1 MVHKRPTIRRETG
14 LQGTPMTVTFDD
26 ILAAKDRIAGQVDRT
41 PVRYSR
47 KLSLLTGAEV
57 WIKYDNLHFTG
68 SFKERGALNRLLQ
81 LTPEERRRGVVA
93 ASAGNHAQALAY
105 HGGRLGVPVTIVM
118 PEGTPFVKIDGTR
131 QHGATVVIK
140 GLDFTGSTEEAHRL
154 RDEKGYIFISAFD
167 DEGIVAGQGVC
178 GIEFMEDAP
187 DLDVLIIPIG
197 GGGLIAGSA
206 IAAKA
211 MKPDIRIFGVE
222 AAMYP
227 SFTARRRNEPPRCS
241 GQTIAEGIAIKAVG
255 EIPFAL
261 VNPLIEEVLVCEE
274 ADFEKGVAFLATMER
289 TVAEGAGAGGLAALL
304 AYPDKFRGLKVG
316 IELTGGNI
324 DARMLAVVLNRE
336 LVREKRLIVYRILG
350 DDRPGMLSKMSAVI
364 GGLGG
369 NIIDVVHNRLALDV
383 PAKGAEFDIMVET
396 RGEAHADEIRRGLEE
411 AGYEL
416 RMG

>member
-1 MVHKRPTIRRETG
+1 
-14 LQGTPMTVTFDD
+14 MTVTFDD
-26 ILAAKDRIAGQVDRT
+26 ILAARERIAGQVDRT
-41 PVRYSR
+41 PVRHSR
-47 KLSLLTGAEV
+47 RLSQLTGADV
-57 WIKYDNLHFTG
+57 WIKFDNLHFTG

-131 QHGATVVIK
+131 AHGANVVIK

-154 RDEKGYIFISAFD
+154 RDEEGFVFVSAFD
-167 DEGIVAGQGVC
+167 DVGIVAGQGVC
-178 GIEFMEDAP
+178 GLEFMEDAP
-187 DLDVLIIPIG
+187 DLEALIIPIG

-206 IAAKA
+206 IAAKGL
-211 MKPDIRIFGVE
+211 KPSVRVFGVE

-227 SFTARRRNEPPRCS
+227 SFTARRRGEPPKCG

-261 VNPLIEEVLVCEE
+261 ADPLVEDVMVCQE
-274 ADFEKGVAFLATMER
+274 ADFEKGVAFLATLEK

-304 AYPDKFRGLKVG
+304 ACPDRFRGMKVG
-316 IELTGGNI
+316 LELTGGNI
-324 DARMLAVVLNRE
+324 DSRMLAVVLNRE
-336 LVREKRLIVYRILG
+336 LVREKRLVVFRILG
-350 DDRPGMLSKMSAVI
+350 DDRPGMLAKMSAVI

-396 RGEAHADEIRRGLEE
+396 RGETHAHDIRQALEE

>member
-1 MVHKRPTIRRETG
+1 
-14 LQGTPMTVTFDD
+14 MTVTFDD
-26 ILAAKDRIAGQVDRT
+26 ILAARERIAGQVDRT
-41 PVRYSR
+41 PVRHSR
-47 KLSLLTGAEV
+47 KLSQLTGAEV

-81 LTPEERRRGVVA
+81 LSPEERRRGVVA

-105 HGGRLGVPVTIVM
+105 HGARLGVPVTIVM
-118 PEGTPFVKIDGTR
+118 PEGTPFVKADGTR
-131 QHGATVVIK
+131 AHGATVVIK
-140 GLDFTGSTEEAHRL
+140 GADFSGSTEEAHRL
-154 RDEKGYIFISAFD
+154 RDEEGFVFVSAFD

-178 GIEFMEDAP
+178 GLEFLEDAP
-187 DLDVLIIPIG
+187 DLDVLIIPVG

-211 MKPDIRIFGVE
+211 LKPSIRIFGVE

-227 SFTARRRNEPPRCS
+227 SFNARRRGEPPKCG

-261 VNPLIEEVLVCEE
+261 ADPLVEEVLVCDE
-274 ADFEKGVAFLATMER
+274 ADFEKGVAFLATLEK
-289 TVAEGAGAGGLAALL
+289 TVAEGAGAGGLAAML

-316 IELTGGNI
+316 LELTGGNI
-324 DARMLAVVLNRE
+324 DSRMLAVVLNRE
-336 LVREKRLIVYRILG
+336 LVREKRLVVYRIIG
-350 DDRPGMLSKMSAVI
+350 DDRPGMLAKMSAII
-364 GGLGG
+364 GELGG

-396 RGEAHADEIRRGLEE
+396 RGEQHAGEIRRQLEE
-411 AGYEL
+411 AGYAL

>member
-1 MVHKRPTIRRETG
+1 
-14 LQGTPMTVTFDD
+14 MTVTFDD
-26 ILAAKDRIAGQVDRT
+26 ILAAQKRIAGQVDRT

-47 KLSLLTGAEV
+47 KLSQLTGAEV
-57 WIKYDNLHFTG
+57 WVKFDNLHFTG

-81 LTPEERRRGVVA
+81 LTPGERKRGVVA

-105 HGGRLGVPVTIVM
+105 HGARLGVPVTIVM
-118 PEGTPFVKIDGTR
+118 PEGTPFVKADGTR
-131 QHGATVVIK
+131 AHGATVVIK

-154 RDEKGYIFISAFD
+154 RDTEGFVFVSAFD
-167 DEGIVAGQGVC
+167 DEGIIAGQGVC

-197 GGGLIAGSA
+197 GGGLIAGTA

-211 MKPDIRIFGVE
+211 MKPSIRIFGVE

-227 SFTARRRNEPPRCS
+227 SYTARREGRPPVCG

-261 VNPLIEEVLVCEE
+261 VDPLIEDVLVVGE
-274 ADFEKGVAFLATMER
+274 ADFEKGVAFLATLEK

-304 AYPDKFRGLKVG
+304 AYPDKFRGMKVG
-316 IELTGGNI
+316 LELTGGNI

-336 LVREKRLIVYRILG
+336 LVREKKMIVYRILG

-396 RGEAHADEIRRGLEE
+396 RGEAHAIEIRHGLEE
-411 AGYEL
+411 AGYAL